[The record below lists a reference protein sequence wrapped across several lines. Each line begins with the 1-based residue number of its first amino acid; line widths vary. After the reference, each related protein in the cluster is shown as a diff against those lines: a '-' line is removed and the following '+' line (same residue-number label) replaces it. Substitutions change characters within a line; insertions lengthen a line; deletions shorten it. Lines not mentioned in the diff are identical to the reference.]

1 MKKLKNSLIIYSFF
15 VVTAF
20 AQNNNNVA
28 TNSYWS
34 EGKAEINVYEVSQ
47 NRYQENHPGQLI
59 SIFVTE
65 DFLTDKQV
73 KNEYYTNEQTT
84 WILKNI
90 QLKKFVYVPFVL
102 VFITKTL
109 PEFFSRFLNSV
120 SGSIIPS

>member
-1 MKKLKNSLIIYSFF
+1 MKKLKYSLIIYSFF

-34 EGKAEINVYEVSQ
+34 EGKAEVNVYEVSQ

-73 KNEYYTNEQTT
+73 KNEYYTNRTNNMDIKEYS
-84 WILKNI
+84 I
-90 QLKKFVYVPFVL
+90 KKVYHRSL
-102 VFITKTL
+102 
-109 PEFFSRFLNSV
+109 
-120 SGSIIPS
+120 